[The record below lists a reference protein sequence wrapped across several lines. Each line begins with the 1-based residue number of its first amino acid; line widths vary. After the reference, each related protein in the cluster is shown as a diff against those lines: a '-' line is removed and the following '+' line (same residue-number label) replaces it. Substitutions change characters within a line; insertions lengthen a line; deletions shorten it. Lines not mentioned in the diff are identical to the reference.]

1 MESSRGESP
10 QFETPVAPGES
21 VADGVPSAETIP
33 VTPEAGPSKQT
44 AAPVIAQPI
53 LPVTPDPAVTIPTD
67 DQTVTAATKTKT
79 SAAHDSDRIERQ
91 WVERAKTIVAQTKDD
106 PYKQKNEMSQVK
118 ADYIQQRFN
127 KAIKTNDN
135 LAIWQVFW

>member
-1 MESSRGESP
+1 MESNRGESP

-21 VADGVPSAETIP
+21 VADGVSSAETIP
-33 VTPEAGPSKQT
+33 VAPEAGPSKQT
-44 AAPVIAQPI
+44 AAPSITQPV
-53 LPVTPDPAVTIPTD
+53 LPAAPDPTVVAPTD
-67 DQTVTAATKTKT
+67 DQAVTSAPKTKT
-79 SAAHDSDRIERQ
+79 VAAHDSDRIERQ

-106 PYKQKNEMSQVK
+106 PYRQKNEMSQVK

-135 LAIWQVFW
+135 LAI